1 MQAVLGLLSALLPG
15 LLPGLLTGLLTG
27 LLAAGLA
34 LPAAAADLPP
44 LQRIEL
50 QHQGQTR
57 HALLQWPA
65 GVDPARAPPLL
76 LAFHG
81 GGGHA
86 EFMADDARYGLR
98 SLAQR
103 EGWILLLPNGHS
115 RFPGGRLAT
124 WNAGGCCG
132 DARDRGIDD
141 VGFVRA
147 LVAELARRGPLDAGR
162 IWATG
167 MSNGGMM
174 AYRLACEA
182 ADLVAAIAA
191 VAGTEALA
199 EAECRPSRPVSV
211 LHLHAR
217 DDSHVLYDGG
227 AGADAFRDRSK
238 VMDFVGVPQ
247 TLQRWQQRLHCAATA
262 QTVLQRPGVRC
273 EAWSGCDAGVGLQLC
288 SSDTGGHSWP
298 GAQRV
303 RMGKTP
309 ATQSLSATER
319 MAECFKAAP
328 TR

>member
-1 MQAVLGLLSALLPG
+1 MHGSAWRSAAWRIASW
-15 LLPGLLTGLLTG
+15 
-27 LLAAGLA
+27 LLAATLA
-34 LPAAAADLPP
+34 LPATAADLPP

-65 GVDPARAPPLL
+65 GADPARPPPLL

-98 SLAQR
+98 TLAQR
-103 EGWILLLPNGHS
+103 EGWILVLPNGHS

-132 DARDRGIDD
+132 DARDRGSDD
-141 VGFVRA
+141 VGFIRA
-147 LVAELARRGPLDAGR
+147 LVGQVVRQGPVDAGR

-199 EAECRPSRPVSV
+199 EADCRPARPVAV

-217 DDSHVLYDGG
+217 DDRHVLYDGG
-227 AGADAFRDRSK
+227 AGPDAFRDRSK
-238 VMDFVGVPQ
+238 VMDFLGVPQ
-247 TLQRWQQRLHCAATA
+247 TLQRWQRRLHCAPTA
-262 QTVLQRPGVRC
+262 EPVLQRPGARC
-273 EAWSGCDAGVGLQLC
+273 EAWSGCDGGVGLQLC
-288 SSDTGGHSWP
+288 SLDGGGHSWP
-298 GAQRV
+298 GAGQV
-303 RMGKTP
+303 RP
-309 ATQSLSATER
+309 RQAQATQALSANER
-319 MAECFKAAP
+319 MAEFFKTAAP
-328 TR
+328 R